1 MAKYFGRVGFAI
13 TKETDPVNEPGVWED
28 TIVERFYSGDTVKQT
43 SRWENSQN
51 VNDNLVIN
59 CQFSILSDPFA
70 EQNFHSIKYIE
81 YIGAL
86 WKVSSVDVQ
95 YPRLLLTVGGI
106 YNG

>member
-13 TKETDPVNEPGVWED
+13 SVEEDPENEPGVFSD
-28 TIVERFYSGDTVKQT
+28 KTVEKFYSGDTIRQM
-43 SRWENSQN
+43 SRWDNSQQ
-51 VNDNLVIN
+51 VNDNLNVN

-86 WKVSSVDVQ
+86 WKVTSIEVQ